1 MIKYLLLPVALLAL
15 SFNASAS
22 TECHLSQSGKSGTMA
37 LNGGGTNPISFHYV
51 SDDVSGSIY
60 ELTYFDPSLD
70 RDLWTYCNN
79 GKDGVAFYMNTTEA
93 SRVNSA
99 DGRAL
104 YPTNVDGIYYAVK
117 MYSTGGGGGYFP
129 SSNGGS
135 WVMTDSGSESYWDSK
150 QMKATV
156 TLYQGG
162 GFAGNVNN
170 VSAIT
175 PKDSRTLGQIRIGTA
190 DSDDNNPWTINVTP
204 TSFSVP
210 VYAATCSAV
219 SANNGTNNVDFGEI
233 MMSSLRDGYWP
244 YQNFTLQMKYCTNTV
259 WMRFKLSST
268 TSTTEGNGY
277 MLLKNTLSGS
287 NAAKGIGVYVQ
298 TNAITRDGTNAF
310 KPGAEI
316 WSPMTSV
323 TNNSSYDLPF
333 YARMYSLGDGST
345 VTAGE
350 FKAIGTFTIDYF

>member
-1 MIKYLLLPVALLAL
+1 MIKYLLLPVTLLVL
-15 SFNASAS
+15 SFNVSAR
-22 TECHLSQSGKSGTMA
+22 ECHLGQNGQAGTMA
-37 LNGGGTNPISFHYV
+37 LNGGGTYPISFHSV
-51 SDDVSGSIY
+51 ADDISGSIH
-60 ELTYFDPSLD
+60 ELIYFDPSLD
-70 RDLWTYCNN
+70 HELWTYCDAGN
-79 GKDGVAFYMNTTEA
+79 DGMAFYMNTTEA
-93 SRVNSA
+93 SRVSAA

-104 YPTNVDGIYYAVK
+104 YPTNIDGIYYAVK

-135 WVMTDSGSESYWDSK
+135 WVMVDSGSESYWSSK

-210 VYAATCSAV
+210 VYAATCTAV

-233 MMSSLRDGYWP
+233 MMSSLRDLYWP
-244 YQNFTLQMKYCTNTV
+244 SQSFTLQMRYCTSTV
-259 WMRFKLSST
+259 WMRFKLTSTAST
-268 TSTTEGNGY
+268 TDSNGY

-287 NAAKGIGVYVQ
+287 TAAKGIGVYVQ
-298 TNAITRDGTNAF
+298 TSAITRDGENTF

-323 TNNSSYDLPF
+323 ANNASYDLPF
-333 YARMYSLGDGST
+333 YARITPLNDGST
-345 VTAGE
+345 ITTGE

>member
-1 MIKYLLLPVALLAL
+1 MIKYLLLSVTLLVL
-15 SFNASAS
+15 SFNVSAR
-22 TECHLSQSGKSGTMA
+22 ECRLGQNGQAGTMA

-51 SDDVSGSIY
+51 SDDISGSIY

-70 RDLWTYCNN
+70 HELWTYCGLGN
-79 GKDGVAFYMNTTEA
+79 DGVAFYMNTTEA
-93 SRVNSA
+93 SRVSAA

-175 PKDSRTLGQIRIGTA
+175 PKDSRTIGQIRIGNA
-190 DSDDNNPWTINVTP
+190 DSNNNPWTINVTP

-268 TSTTEGNGY
+268 ASTTDGNGY

-298 TNAITRDGTNAF
+298 TNAITRDGSNAF
-310 KPGAEI
+310 KPGVEI

-323 TNNSSYDLPF
+323 TNNSAYDLPF
-333 YARMYSLGDGST
+333 YARIYSLNDGST
-345 VTAGE
+345 VTAGN

>member
-1 MIKYLLLPVALLAL
+1 M
-15 SFNASAS
+15 
-22 TECHLSQSGKSGTMA
+22 T
-37 LNGGGTNPISFHYV
+37 LNGGGTNPISFHAV
-51 SDDVSGSIY
+51 IDDVSSTRY

-70 RDLWTYCNN
+70 HELWTYCDAGN
-79 GKDGVAFYMNTTEA
+79 DGMAFYMNTTEA

-99 DGRAL
+99 DDRAL
-104 YPTNVDGIYYAVK
+104 YPTNIDNIYYAVK
-117 MYSTGGGGGYFP
+117 LYSTGGRGGYFP
-129 SSNGGS
+129 TSNTGT
-135 WVMTDSGSESYWDSK
+135 WVMVDSGSESDWDS
-150 QMKATV
+150 QHMKATV
-156 TLYQGG
+156 TLYQGS
-162 GFAGNVNN
+162 GFTGNLNN

-175 PKDSRTLGQIRIGTA
+175 PKDSRTLGQIRLGTA
-190 DSDDNNPWTINVTP
+190 DSTDNNPWTINVTP

-233 MMSSLRDGYWP
+233 MMSSLRDRYWP
-244 YQNFTLQMKYCTNTV
+244 YQNFTLQMRYCTNTV

-268 TSTTEGNGY
+268 ASTTESNGY

-298 TNAITRDGTNAF
+298 TNVKTRDGENAF

-323 TNNSSYDLPF
+323 SNNSSFDLPF
-333 YARMYSLGDGST
+333 YARIYALNDGST

>member
-15 SFNASAS
+15 SFNVSAS
-22 TECHLSQSGKSGTMA
+22 TECRLSQSGKSGTMA

-93 SRVNSA
+93 SRVSAA

-135 WVMTDSGSESYWDSK
+135 WVMVDSGSIAYWDSK

-156 TLYQGG
+156 TLYQGSS
-162 GFAGNVNN
+162 FAGNLNN

-210 VYAATCSAV
+210 VYAATCTAV

-233 MMSSLRDGYWP
+233 MMSSLRDLYWP
-244 YQNFTLQMKYCTNTV
+244 SQSFTLQMKYCTNTV
-259 WMRFKLSST
+259 WMRFKLTSTAST
-268 TSTTEGNGY
+268 TNSGGY

-287 NAAKGIGVYVQ
+287 TAAKGIGVYVQ
-298 TNAITRDGTNAF
+298 TNALTRDGENTF

-323 TNNSSYDLPF
+323 ANSVSFDLPF
-333 YARMYSLGDGST
+333 YARISPLDDGST
-345 VTAGE
+345 ITTGE

>member
-1 MIKYLLLPVALLAL
+1 MIKYLLLSVTLLIL
-15 SFNASAS
+15 SFNVSAR
-22 TECHLSQSGKSGTMA
+22 ECHLAEKGKAGTMA

-51 SDDVSGSIY
+51 ADDISGSIH
-60 ELTYFDPSLD
+60 ELTYFAPLLD
-70 RDLWTYCNN
+70 HELWTYCDAGN
-79 GKDGVAFYMNTTEA
+79 DGVAFYMNTTEA
-93 SRVNSA
+93 SRVSAA

-104 YPTNVDGIYYAVK
+104 YPTNIDGIYYAVK
-117 MYSTGGGGGYFP
+117 LYSTGGGGGYFP

-135 WVMTDSGSESYWDSK
+135 WVMVDSGSESYWDSK

-162 GFAGNVNN
+162 GFAGNINN
-170 VSAIT
+170 ISAIT